1 VDYDFFRDQPNNAE
15 TVFNSGSRDRQA
27 NGGMLRQKVRIIGS
41 SESSSYSTFQS
52 SQFPGET
59 DPAKVGPLADDR
71 VNFFP
76 MPSIGA
82 RCVVFKMRINDPKL
96 VYTLEYGQ
104 ALQFSSTVQVRWDGE
119 DVSLS
124 DSSAPVQV
132 EEDLEEGDPGPGFR
146 WVRLCINEASFQS
159 SAIFMRLKVSLA
171 E

>member
-1 VDYDFFRDQPNNAE
+1 
-15 TVFNSGSRDRQA
+15 
-27 NGGMLRQKVRIIGS
+27 MLRQKVRIIGS

-59 DPAKVGPLADDR
+59 DPAKVGPLADFDRGGTSNLTEYALGMNPRWPDR

-132 EEDLEEGDPGPGFR
+132 EEDLEEGDPDPGFR